1 MIYSCYKERWNRL
14 LCGRDEV
21 GVLDELAKNPYK
33 IKDKLAKISERLFN
47 AFNIFLLDSLKN

>member
-1 MIYSCYKERWNRL
+1 MIYSCYKERRNRL
-14 LCGRDEV
+14 LCGRDKV

-47 AFNIFLLDSLKN
+47 AFNLFL